1 MNRILILDDEEV
13 IRTALRRLLERAGYR
28 VEEAA
33 DVAAAE
39 ALQPDSFDLILADLR
54 LPGAPGTTIIS
65 LAEGV
70 PVVIMT
76 SYASVRSAVESM
88 KQGAVDYIAKPFDH
102 DELLLLVERAIQQN
116 RLWRQNAALKL
127 DLQREYPIQD
137 MIGECKAMRGVREQ
151 IARVAPTD
159 MTVLILGESGTGK
172 ELVARALHE
181 QSHRRD
187 SPIVAVNCA
196 SIPEGLIESELFGH
210 EKGAFT
216 GAVKKHEGLVQA
228 ADSGTLFLDE
238 IGELPA
244 GVQSRLLRVL
254 ENNEIRPVGSTRS
267 RSVDIRLVAATHRN
281 LEEMVDQGGFREDLY
296 YRLKVMEVLLPPLR
310 ERQEDIL
317 NLANYLLDK
326 MVKTLSHQPLHFATE
341 ALEAMHGYRW
351 PGNVRELQNAVERA
365 VILADGDEIT
375 VQHLGLT
382 AAAAVG
388 GTERAPDA
396 AYDLSLDEY
405 FRRCVLTNQRR
416 CTETDLAKL
425 LGISRKALWER
436 RQRMNLPRE

>member
-13 IRTALRRLLERAGYR
+13 IRTALRHLLERAGYR
-28 VEEAA
+28 VAEAA
-33 DVAAAE
+33 DAAAAE

-54 LPGAPGTTIIS
+54 LPGAPGTTIIP
-65 LAEGV
+65 LAGGV

-116 RLWRQNAALKL
+116 RLWRQNAALKM

-137 MIGECKAMRGVREQ
+137 MIGECEAMRDVRGQ

-181 QSHRRD
+181 QSRRRD

-216 GAVKKHEGLVQA
+216 GAVKKYEGLVRS

-244 GVQSRLLRVL
+244 GVQARLLRVL
-254 ENNEIRPVGSTRS
+254 ENNEIRPVGSTKS
-267 RSVDIRLVAATHRN
+267 RSVNIRLVAATHRN
-281 LEEMVDQGGFREDLY
+281 LDEMVEQGEFREDLY
-296 YRLKVMEVLLPPLR
+296 YRLKVMEILLPPLR

-326 MVKTLSHQPLHFATE
+326 TVKSLSHHALHFTPE
-341 ALEAMHGYRW
+341 ALNAIRGYRW
-351 PGNVRELQNAVERA
+351 QGNVRELQNAVERA
-365 VILADGDEIT
+365 VILADGNEIS

-382 AAAAVG
+382 PAAADS
-388 GTERAPDA
+388 TDQSSNT

-405 FRRCVLTNQRR
+405 FRRCVLTNQAS
-416 CTETDLAKL
+416 CTETDLARL

-436 RQRMNLPRE
+436 RQRMNLPRD

>member
-33 DVAAAE
+33 NVAQAE
-39 ALQPDSFDLILADLR
+39 ALQPDSFDLIVADLR
-54 LPGAPGTTIIS
+54 LPGASGTTIIP

-102 DELLLLVERAIQQN
+102 DELLLVVERAIQQN
-116 RLWRQNAALKL
+116 RLFRQNAALKK
-127 DLQREYPIQD
+127 DLQREYPVQD
-137 MIGECKAMRGVREQ
+137 MIGECRAMRDVREQ

-181 QSHRRD
+181 QSHRKD
-187 SPIVAVNCA
+187 GPIVAVNCA

-238 IGELPA
+238 IGELPP
-244 GVQSRLLRVL
+244 GVQARLLRVL
-254 ENNEIRPVGSTRS
+254 ENNEIRPVGSTKS
-267 RSVDIRLVAATHRN
+267 RSINTRLVAATHRN
-281 LEEMVDQGGFREDLY
+281 LDTMVAQGEFREDLY
-296 YRLKVMEVLLPPLR
+296 YRLKVMEIMLPPLR
-310 ERQEDIL
+310 ERREDIL

-326 MVKTLSHQPLHFATE
+326 TVKALGHHPLRFSQE
-341 ALEAMHGYRW
+341 ALDALHSYRW
-351 PGNVRELQNAVERA
+351 QGNVRELQNAVERA
-365 VILADGDEIT
+365 VILADDSEIS

-382 AAAAVG
+382 PTAATSTAQTA
-388 GTERAPDA
+388 TA
-396 AYDLSLDEY
+396 AYDFSLDEY
-405 FRRCVLTNQRR
+405 FRRCVLANQGR

-436 RQRMNLPRE
+436 RQRMHLPRGD